1 MANKPNDTF
10 NLNVRDIEL
19 IESALFLL
27 QTNADEADKREIQN
41 LLAKLHHQKVWYRPE
56 KDYVSG

>member
-1 MANKPNDTF
+1 MAKPNENF
-10 NLNVRDIEL
+10 KLNTRDIEL

-27 QTNADEADKREIQN
+27 QTNSDDKDKREIQE
-41 LLAKLHHQKVWYRPE
+41 LRAKLHHQKVWYRPQ

>member
-1 MANKPNDTF
+1 MKPNENF
-10 NLNVRDIEL
+10 KLNVRDIEL

-27 QTNADEADKREIQN
+27 QANSDDKDKREIQE
-41 LLAKLHHQKVWYRPE
+41 LRAKLHHQKVWYRPQ